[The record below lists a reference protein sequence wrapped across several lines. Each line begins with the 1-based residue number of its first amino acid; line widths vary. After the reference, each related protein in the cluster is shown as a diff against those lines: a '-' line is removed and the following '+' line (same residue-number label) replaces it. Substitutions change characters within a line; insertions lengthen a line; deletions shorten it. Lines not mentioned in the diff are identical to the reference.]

1 MPTETKP
8 MHPMKTIGEVINQKK
23 FDSPKHKAHINL
35 LYTASHASGV
45 MQKALKPL
53 GISPQQYNILRI
65 LKGQSPNPAS
75 VKLLTERMLDKMSN
89 ASRLVEKLKTKGLV
103 IRVECETD
111 RRQVNVEL
119 TKEGLKLLHQ
129 ATLAINDSMSYM
141 DQLTDAEAEMLSD
154 LLDRT
159 RG

>member
-1 MPTETKP
+1 
-8 MHPMKTIGEVINQKK
+8 MHPMKSIGEVINQKK
-23 FDSPKHKAHINL
+23 FDSPKHKAHINI
-35 LYTASHASGV
+35 LYTASYASSV

-65 LKGQSPNPAS
+65 LKGQSPRPAS

-89 ASRLVEKLKTKGLV
+89 ASRLVEKLKLKGLV
-103 IRVECETD
+103 DRVECETD

-119 TKEGLKLLHQ
+119 TAEGLKLLTQ
-129 ATLAINDSMSYM
+129 ATLAINESMNYM
-141 DQLTDAEAEMLSD
+141 NSLTDEEANLLSD
-154 LLDRT
+154 LLDKT